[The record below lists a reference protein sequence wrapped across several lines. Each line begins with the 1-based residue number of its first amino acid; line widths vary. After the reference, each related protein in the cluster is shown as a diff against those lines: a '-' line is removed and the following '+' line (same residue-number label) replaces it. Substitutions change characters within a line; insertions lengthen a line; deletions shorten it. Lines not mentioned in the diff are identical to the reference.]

1 MAAPND
7 VRDDTGDAVPPSAGG
22 PLVSL
27 VPSITEL
34 ICDLGAGDRLVGVTR
49 FCTEPPARIAA
60 VEKVGG
66 TKDPDCARIAAL
78 RPALVFVERD
88 ENRREDFEALRAAGL
103 NVFVAHPSSVLGVA
117 SLVRR
122 IGASIDCAA
131 SGDALAASISESI
144 AGGAANNEAVRV
156 FCPIWRNPWMTFNDT
171 TYAADLIRQ
180 AGGAN
185 VCAAPETYPR
195 VTLAEIARLDPQVV
209 LLPDEPYVFAERHL
223 SMLGELAA
231 TAAARDRRIHLV
243 DGKAMFWYGRRTP
256 AALAMLRGLFAR
268 DARSGTGNGEPG
280 TLAD

>member
-1 MAAPND
+1 MAAPNE
-7 VRDDTGDAVPPSAGG
+7 VRDDAGNAVPASDGG

-34 ICDLGAGDRLVGVTR
+34 ICDLGAGERLVGVTR
-49 FCTEPPARIAA
+49 FCTEPAARIAA

-88 ENRREDFEALRAAGL
+88 ENRREDFDALRAAGL
-103 NVFVAHPSSVLGVA
+103 HVFVAHPNSVLGVA

-122 IGASIDCAA
+122 IGASVGCVAA
-131 SGDALAASISESI
+131 GDELAARIAESVGSGV
-144 AGGAANNEAVRV
+144 ATGEAVRV
-156 FCPIWRNPWMTFNDT
+156 FCPIWRNPWMTFNGT

-180 AGGAN
+180 AGGVN
-185 VCAAPETYPR
+185 VCVADDTYPR
-195 VTLAEIARLDPQVV
+195 VTLAEIARRAPQVV

-223 SMLGELAA
+223 AMLGELEE
-231 TAAARDRRIHLV
+231 TAAARDHRIHLV

-256 AALAMLRGLFAR
+256 GALELLRGLF
-268 DARSGTGNGEPG
+268 SGELVNRER
-280 TLAD
+280 